1 MPDDTDR
8 ELFKEV
14 VSKDRERLHLELSR
28 SQSGFCPG
36 ARELPPWMVTKRSSR
51 VIDHASSQN
60 QKFNFPGIIRR
71 KQAALIKGI
80 RMWRLD

>member
-1 MPDDTDR
+1 MSDDTDR

-14 VSKDRERLHLELSR
+14 VSKDRERVHLELSR

-60 QKFNFPGIIRR
+60 WKVNFPGVNM
-71 KQAALIKGI
+71 KEAGCPQKGY
-80 RMWRLD
+80 